1 MNWNASQSREPVR
14 TCPECGDRFRQD
26 EPGLCPTC
34 GIKMALRERPA
45 IPPAIPMVR
54 KERLHAGGAQARDWL
69 SAAILALIVF
79 ALLFGV
85 HDLLTIAA
93 GRATHVHPEGP

>member
-1 MNWNASQSREPVR
+1 MEQS
-14 TCPECGDRFRQD
+14 T
-26 EPGLCPTC
+26 
-34 GIKMALRERPA
+34 
-45 IPPAIPMVR
+45 
-54 KERLHAGGAQARDWL
+54 AGGAQAIDWL